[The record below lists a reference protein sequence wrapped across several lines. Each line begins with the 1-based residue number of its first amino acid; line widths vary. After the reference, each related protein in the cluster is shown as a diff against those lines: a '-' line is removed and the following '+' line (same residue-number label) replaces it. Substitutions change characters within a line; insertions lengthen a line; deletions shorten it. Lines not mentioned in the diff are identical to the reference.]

1 MSEKKKLPNIRVE
14 TLPNGY
20 AMKVEGYQYMMF
32 SPMALLEEMM
42 MRVGVGEMKYF
53 DRTFLRNVMTAVA
66 VWPTIEEA
74 TTAIANQ
81 MEITDNVRSELR
93 AARHEAWLMQQDKEQ
108 WMSDKRKM
116 GMRLAEAERALKETD
131 ALRVRCDKTYKLYQ
145 TECKKTIKLER
156 ELYEM
161 RSKVRELEARCK
173 RNDAVRET
181 RKKRTREQIEADN
194 FSDRETDPKHT
205 KP

>member
-20 AMKVEGYQYMMF
+20 AMKVEGYQYMTF

-66 VWPTIEEA
+66 AWPTIADA

-81 MEITDNVRSELR
+81 MEITDHVREELR

-116 GMRLAEAERALKETD
+116 GMRLAEAERSAVEFN
-131 ALRVRCDKTYKLYQ
+131 AMRVKCDKTYKLYQ
-145 TECKKTIKLER
+145 DECKKRIKQDR

-161 RSKVRELEARCK
+161 RSKIRELEARYK
-173 RNDAVRET
+173 RNDAVREK

-194 FSDRETDPKHT
+194 FSDRETDPKRT

>member
-1 MSEKKKLPNIRVE
+1 
-14 TLPNGY
+14 
-20 AMKVEGYQYMMF
+20 
-32 SPMALLEEMM
+32 
-42 MRVGVGEMKYF
+42 
-53 DRTFLRNVMTAVA
+53 
-66 VWPTIEEA
+66 
-74 TTAIANQ
+74 
-81 MEITDNVRSELR
+81 
-93 AARHEAWLMQQDKEQ
+93 MQQDKEQ

-116 GMRLAEAERALKETD
+116 GVRLAEAERAAAEAN
-131 ALRVRCDKTYKLYQ
+131 ALRARCDKTYKLYQ
-145 TECKKTIKLER
+145 TECKKTIKQER

-194 FSDRETDPKHT
+194 FSDRETDPKRT